1 MEFLTDSILSST
13 FTLPQIL
20 IILGCSVVLGFAI
33 SLLYIKTHKDSGY
46 APSFAGTLVMLPLII
61 AVIIMLIGNNVARA
75 FSLAGAFTIIRFR
88 SAPADPKDITYIF
101 FTLAVG
107 LALGLGYI
115 GYAVIFSLVLAA
127 VIIVMSISHYGAPK
141 CEHFI
146 LKVTVPENLNYR
158 DLITDILQEY
168 TMSFRLKKV
177 KTADFGALFEV
188 VYYVELKN
196 DADHKA
202 MIDKIR
208 VRNGNLNIQ
217 LIFREYEDK
226 LYGIDR

>member
-1 MEFLTDSILSST
+1 MDFLTASILSAT

-20 IILGCSVVLGFAI
+20 IIMGSAVILGFAI
-33 SLLYIKTHKDSGY
+33 SILYVKTHKNSGY
-46 APSFAGTLVMLPLII
+46 TPSFANTLVMLPLII

-115 GYAVIFSLVLAA
+115 AYAVIFSLVLAV
-127 VIIVMSISHYGAPK
+127 VIVIMDVMNFATPK

-158 DLITDILQEY
+158 DFITDILKEY
-168 TMSFRLKKV
+168 ATSYRLKKV

-188 VYYVELKN
+188 VYYVEIKK
-196 DADHKA
+196 DVDQKE

-226 LYGIDR
+226 LYDMN